1 MGRVLM
7 TGAVALAAC
16 VATGGALAR
25 GGRCAAPEEVS
36 AIQAA
41 AIQQE
46 LMVAALTCNEVPRFN
61 AFQTGFGPELRVSD
75 GRLEHLFRRLDGA
88 RRGEAEYH
96 AFKTKLANDA
106 SIRSIHDNPAY
117 CQEAAS
123 MFLAALTPQKP
134 TLVSF
139 ATVTTVTIE
148 QRPAEP
154 CSVAASTAVIPA
166 SGHRRLRHRMRAA
179 MAQSASIATASTP

>member
-1 MGRVLM
+1 MGRTLM
-7 TGAVALAAC
+7 TSALALAAC
-16 VATGGALAR
+16 LAVGGEALAR

-46 LMVAALTCNEVPRFN
+46 LMVAALTCNEVTRFN

-123 MFLAALTPQKP
+123 MFMAALVPQKP
-134 TLVSF
+134 ALVTF
-139 ATVTTVTIE
+139 AVVTPVTIE
-148 QRPAEP
+148 QRPVDA
-154 CSVAASTAVIPA
+154 CATGAAVVVSAP
-166 SGHRRLRHRMRAA
+166 GHRRLRHRVH
-179 MAQSASIATASTP
+179 SA